1 MILLVRKPSVILWEK
16 NSLLGIMNITEETEP
31 ILEVKSFDNQMK
43 GHRDLHPSLPQPPF
57 SLCMVGPKG
66 AGKSTVIL
74 RLIYGN
80 QKPKAWNQAHK
91 HYRFY
96 RKFFTKI
103 YIFSPTWRLDP
114 KTKRCKIP
122 ESQIFED
129 PNEYYEVI
137 ETLLGSQQDDIEED
151 GKDNCDHILMIFS
164 DLAGQKGVFGVAKGI
179 MNKLAFNLRHYN
191 CSIIIDTQCLRQIN
205 PAFRE
210 NFSGILMF
218 AGITNRMEIGKIY
231 DEYLGEYTKQEAN
244 KLLEYVWADNAYNF
258 LFINFQK
265 VKSRR
270 FFKNFNQLVIKGKNE
285 GNKSLIET

>member
-1 MILLVRKPSVILWEK
+1 
-16 NSLLGIMNITEETEP
+16 MNISEENEP

-43 GHRDLHPSLPQPPF
+43 PHSELHPSLPQPPF
-57 SLCMVGPKG
+57 SLCLVGSKG
-66 AGKSTVIL
+66 SGKSTVIL

-80 QKPKAWNQAHK
+80 QKPKNYKKNDK

-103 YIFSPTWRLDP
+103 YIFSPTWRLDS

-122 ESQIFED
+122 DSQIFED
-129 PNEYYEVI
+129 PSEYYEII
-137 ETLLGSQQDDIEED
+137 ETLLGNQQDDIEED

-164 DLAGQKGVFGVAKGI
+164 DLAGQKGVFSQAKGI

-191 CSIIIDTQCLRQIN
+191 CSIIIDTQALRQIN
-205 PAFRE
+205 SAFRE
-210 NFSGILMF
+210 NFSGIILF

-231 DEYLGEYTKQEAN
+231 DEYLGQYSKQDAN
-244 KLLEYVWADNAYNF
+244 KLLKYVWGDSPYNF

-265 VKSRR
+265 RKTS
-270 FFKNFNQLVIKGKNE
+270 I
-285 GNKSLIET
+285 S